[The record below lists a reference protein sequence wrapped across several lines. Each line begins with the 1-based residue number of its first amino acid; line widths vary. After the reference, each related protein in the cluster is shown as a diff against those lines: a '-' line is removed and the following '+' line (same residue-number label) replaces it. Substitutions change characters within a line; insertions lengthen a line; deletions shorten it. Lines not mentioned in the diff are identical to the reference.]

1 MLGAAGALAYAITV
15 VIGRDLAQE
24 GFGAP
29 TVLGIRFSV
38 AGLIVLAVL
47 ALLRRS
53 LLPAPGERVAAFLLG
68 AVGYMVESTFFYM
81 GLERGSAGAVALLFY
96 AYPAMVGL
104 TEIATGRRPPSRLL
118 LGALALS
125 AAGTVLVVAAGEDV
139 TITAAGAAFSL
150 LAAACFAVYL
160 MVSHTVMR
168 RTDSLTTA
176 GWVAAGAGLS
186 LLARAVFTGDVQAPG
201 DDLLPMLAN
210 GGATAVAFT
219 CMFAALRRLG
229 PGPTAIVLTLE
240 AVFAVVLAGIFLDEA
255 LRSLQLVGGV
265 AILAATA
272 IVALRRRADV
282 ELEVP

>member
-1 MLGAAGALAYAITV
+1 VLGAAGALAYAITV

-186 LLARAVFTGDVQAPG
+186 LLARAAPG